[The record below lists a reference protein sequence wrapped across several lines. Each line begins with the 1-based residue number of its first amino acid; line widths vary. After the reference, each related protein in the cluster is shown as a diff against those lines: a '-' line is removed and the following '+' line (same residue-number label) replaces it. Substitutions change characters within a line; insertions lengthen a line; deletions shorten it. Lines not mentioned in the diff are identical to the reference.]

1 MLARHPEVF
10 LGLDIA
16 DTVRAAAGSIAR
28 RLEVG
33 EVDPRCASP
42 GHSKSD
48 LECDHPTTQKA
59 PFYADFEFRGTLS
72 ARMSPV
78 SASCARLGKQN
89 RFGVPVFIAPSVTLS
104 PRLMTSTATSPL
116 DRCRA
121 HLPRAEWVSTFLLE
135 WLRKQCSHP
144 AQGRR
149 KSPVL
154 ELAPIGLPLASRP
167 TKSSTR
173 TRCHCEGA
181 GIDRQHQLRHHQQMP
196 WHGHVTRSVELCK
209 NCLTSPSRKKRKQY
223 TPCSGLCPTTYPRA
237 AWVSMFLLESL
248 KKQCNHPA
256 QGRTSCRTSPRRS
269 WASAPRA

>member
-1 MLARHPEVF
+1 MLSRFDVGSHLEHEGAGVLARHPEVF

-121 HLPRAEWVSTFLLE
+121 HLPRAGWVSTFLLE
-135 WLRKQCSHP
+135 WLRKQCDHP
-144 AQGRR
+144 AQVLTARR
-149 KSPVL
+149 CTWAWRSGTPA
-154 ELAPIGLPLASRP
+154 ESMGPDGWR
-167 TKSSTR
+167 R
-173 TRCHCEGA
+173 TVSEG
-181 GIDRQHQLRHHQQMP
+181 
-196 WHGHVTRSVELCK
+196 
-209 NCLTSPSRKKRKQY
+209 
-223 TPCSGLCPTTYPRA
+223 
-237 AWVSMFLLESL
+237 
-248 KKQCNHPA
+248 
-256 QGRTSCRTSPRRS
+256 QGEVVKGQ
-269 WASAPRA
+269 